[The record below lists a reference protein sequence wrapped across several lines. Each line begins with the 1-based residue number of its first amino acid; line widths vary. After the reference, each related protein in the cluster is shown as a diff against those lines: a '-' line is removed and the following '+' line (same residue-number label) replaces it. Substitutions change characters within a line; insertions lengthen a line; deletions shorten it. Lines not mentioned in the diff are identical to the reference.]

1 MGQNVNYLL
10 GNQSQLMGADPE
22 LYRQQLIQQEQARIG
37 AMPVQNQLGAQ
48 LGGLLGRGISNVSND
63 RGFFEVTNPVL
74 QNLQKIQSIYDT
86 SMKESDPNDPMSF
99 YTTLQKQFAD
109 AGLGRQALMAQLEGK
124 KFEDLGLKTEAA
136 KTALYKANPALLDTQ
151 IAKAR
156 TAGDDKLANQL
167 AEQRGQIQISIDMD
181 RAKEVAQL
189 GLISAQTAA
198 QKATASRQ
206 LADME
211 SSKSDWK
218 PISEYDGGPPVAFA
232 ILDKKTKQIT
242 YEKIGGGEYVPK
254 APKGD
259 GTKLPA
265 GERRPLG
272 EVLSPSATTTQP
284 TAAPRKVGP
293 VEQIALDRLTERQN
307 KINTEQAGYN
317 QNMAQGRQ
325 DVNALVAVAAQQGFQ
340 PMGMR
345 GSEILFIDPRTG
357 EQRTSSQF

>member
-10 GNQSQLMGADPE
+10 GNQSQLLGADPE
-22 LYRQQLIQQEQARIG
+22 TYRQQLIQQEQARIG

-48 LGGLLGRGISNVSND
+48 LGSLLGRGVVNVAQD

-74 QNLQKIQSIYDT
+74 QKLQKIQGVYD
-86 SMKESDPNDPMSF
+86 SAMQQADPNDPLSF

-109 AGLGRQALMAQLEGK
+109 AGLGQQAMMAATEAQ
-124 KFEDLGLKTEAA
+124 KFEQSNLTGQKLKNEVY
-136 KTALYKANPALLDTQ
+136 KTNPALLDTQ

-156 TAGDDKLANQL
+156 DAGNDTLANQL
-167 AEQRGQIQISIDMD
+167 AEQRGQIQVQIDMD
-181 RAKEVAQL
+181 RAKELASINLVK
-189 GLISAQTAA
+189 AQTKA
-198 QKATASRQ
+198 QEATASRQ

-232 ILDKKTKQIT
+232 ILDKKTKNIT
-242 YEKIGGGEYVPK
+242 YEKIGGGEYIPKVPG
-254 APKGD
+254 AG
-259 GTKLPA
+259 GTKPPA

-272 EVLSPSATTTQP
+272 EVLNPSATTTQP
-284 TAAPRKVGP
+284 AATPRKVGP
-293 VEQIALDRLTERQN
+293 VEQIALDRLAERQN
-307 KINTEQAGYN
+307 KINAEQAGYN

-325 DVNALVAVAAQQGFQ
+325 DVNALVTVAAQQGFQ